1 MNIPF
6 VTFKNL
12 EKELDTEIRQAFER
26 VYKSSWYI
34 GGKENEAFEKE
45 YADYYKIN
53 YCVGCGNGLDA
64 LTLSLKAIGVGVG
77 DEVIVP
83 ANSFI
88 ATALAVSV
96 IGAKPVFVDCDFATN
111 NIDANLIK
119 NVITIKTKAIIPV
132 HLYGY
137 PADMDE
143 IMSIAKENNLF
154 VVEDCAQAH
163 GARYKGKFVG
173 TFGDIAAFS
182 FYPGKN
188 IGAFGDAGAI
198 ITDSEELA
206 TKVRILGN
214 YGSDYKYHHIYQGM
228 NSRLDEMQAA
238 ILRVK
243 LAHLDRM
250 NADRMRIAG
259 RYLKKLKNNQIDLP
273 ILSDDREHVFH
284 IFAVKCK
291 KRDELAK
298 YLKEHG
304 IQTNIHYPVPIHM
317 QKAYEELGYKEG
329 SFLNAER
336 VSKEELSLPLYYGMT
351 DKDIDYIIE
360 VINDWK

>member
-12 EKELDTEIRQAFER
+12 EKELDADIRQAFER

-45 YADYYKIN
+45 YADYFKIN

-228 NSRLDEMQAA
+228 NSRLDEIQAA

-273 ILSDDREHVFH
+273 VLSDDRAHVFH
-284 IFAVKCK
+284 IFAIKCK